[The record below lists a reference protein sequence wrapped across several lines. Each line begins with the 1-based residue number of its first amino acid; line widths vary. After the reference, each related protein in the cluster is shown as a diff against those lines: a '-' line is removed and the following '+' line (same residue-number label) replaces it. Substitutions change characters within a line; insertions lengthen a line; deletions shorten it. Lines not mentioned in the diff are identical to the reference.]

1 MKKTIRKRGKL
12 NAVKNQP
19 QTAVEEFN
27 AKTQIQLSK
36 MGILE
41 DFRKKEEMV
50 DFVFKIGHILFKQEL
65 DKKNEAWLL
74 NTGGKL
80 TGCYAYFG
88 QKASR
93 ARAERDV
100 YVKTKKEIEGDLM
113 LGRLD
118 ADYKVT
124 QARAEVRKELEE
136 LERLVIEKECEKN
149 QWENITDATQ
159 TMISFIQSDLKIK
172 KSEKT
177 KGRDQY
183 DNH

>member
-1 MKKTIRKRGKL
+1 MKRQIKKKGTLRT
-12 NAVKNQP
+12 VKKP
-19 QTAVEEFN
+19 QTAIDVFN
-27 AKTQIQLSK
+27 AKTQVQLSK

-50 DFVFKIGHILFKQEL
+50 DFVFKIGRALFEKEL
-65 DKKNEAWLL
+65 DRQSEGWLL
-74 NTGGKL
+74 SVGGKL
-80 TGCYAYFG
+80 TGCLAFFG
-88 QKASR
+88 QRASR

-100 YVKTKKEIEGDLM
+100 YAKTKKEIEGDLM

-118 ADYKVT
+118 AEYKVT
-124 QARAEVRKELEE
+124 QARAEVRKEIEE
-136 LERLVIEKECEKN
+136 LEKLVIEKECEKN

-159 TMISFIQSDLKIK
+159 TMISFIQSALKIK
-172 KSEKT
+172 KSERT